1 VRDFEQGFT
10 LLELMVAMA
19 IFAALAVSGWQVFDG
34 VNRARDRAQV
44 HAERLA
50 ELQFAYLQ
58 LQQDLSQIA
67 PYQIPIEPNLE
78 NNQDQPLDPKPFAKL
93 DSQSFSFVRFAD
105 PDPRFQSSP
114 ALERIDYVFDNE
126 RLIRKKYLAISSD
139 RNTDNQRSSLDS
151 VVLTHVSEGRWQAY
165 LPKLSATFPN
175 EVAASG
181 EDIQNPPLLLPK
193 GVQLTFKHQGEPIT
207 WQWAIVSDSQIVLQA
222 AKNKASPP
230 SNNNANNQNTANNA
244 NANANNNA
252 ASSDNNSSPTP
263 NDNSSNRPDG
273 LL

>member
-1 VRDFEQGFT
+1 MRTFEQGFT

-67 PYQIPIEPNLE
+67 PYQIPVEPTAE

-93 DSQSFSFVRFAD
+93 DSQLFSFVRFAD

-139 RNTDNQRSSLDS
+139 RNTDNQRPSLDS

-165 LPKLSATFPN
+165 LPKLSPTFPN
-175 EVAASG
+175 EDTTNNNKEAASD
-181 EDIQNPPLLLPK
+181 EDNQNPPLLLPK

-222 AKNKASPP
+222 AKNKANPP
-230 SNNNANNQNTANNA
+230 SNNKANNQNTANDNS
-244 NANANNNA
+244 

>member
-1 VRDFEQGFT
+1 MRTFEQGFT

-34 VNRARDRAQV
+34 VNRARDRAQI

-67 PYQIPIEPNLE
+67 PYQIPVEPNSE

-93 DSQSFSFVRFAD
+93 DNQSFSFVRFAD

-114 ALERIDYVFDNE
+114 ALERIDYVFDHE
-126 RLIRKKYLAISSD
+126 HLIRKKYLAISSD
-139 RNTDNQRSSLDS
+139 RNTDNQRPSLDS

-175 EVAASG
+175 EDTTSG
-181 EDIQNPPLLLPK
+181 EDNQNPPLLLPK

-222 AKNKASPP
+222 AKNKANPP
-230 SNNNANNQNTANNA
+230 SNNNANNQNTANDNS
-244 NANANNNA
+244 
-252 ASSDNNSSPTP
+252 ASSDNNSSPTS